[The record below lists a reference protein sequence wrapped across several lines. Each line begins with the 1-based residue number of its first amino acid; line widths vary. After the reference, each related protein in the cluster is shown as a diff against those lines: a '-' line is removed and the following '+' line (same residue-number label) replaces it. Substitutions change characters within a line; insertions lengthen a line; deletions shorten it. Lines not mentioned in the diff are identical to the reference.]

1 MKKIDGVD
9 KSIRDILK
17 GNKYSIDYYQRE
29 YRWESKQLAELV
41 NDLTSKFE
49 QAWDPAHVRKEVG
62 KYPYYFLGSIIISKK
77 DGEPYIVDGQQR
89 LTSLTLLLIF
99 LRRLQ
104 EGRADEVDID
114 ELIFS
119 ETYGEKSFN
128 LGVEDRFDC
137 MVALYEKGSFQAP
150 KGAPESVLTLV
161 ARYDEL
167 ADIFPEQL
175 RGPAL
180 PFFIDWLQNRVQ
192 IVQVTAYAD
201 DDAYT
206 IFETM
211 NDRGLKLTPADMLK
225 GYLLA
230 NIEDGAPRLK
240 ANDLWRKRLRGLND
254 LADDAGA
261 DFLKT
266 WLRSQYAEK
275 IRERKKAAQPEDWDR
290 IGTEFHRWLRANHLR
305 VGLKHKQ
312 DFLDFILQDLQFYS
326 DQYLRVIQA
335 SSDYLDPA
343 SPLRFIS
350 YNADV
355 GFTLQDQLL
364 LAPLTPDDDANTV
377 DQKLE
382 LVGRFVD
389 ILVAWRV
396 WNNRSTAYSTMS
408 YAMFLVMR
416 DIRRLSVPKLAK
428 RLYGTLMKE
437 AETFDT
443 NDELALHQQNRSKIH
458 LLLARIADY
467 VETSSG
473 GLSRYDEF
481 ANNGKKSIR
490 YEVEHIWADHYEQH
504 EDEFEHVADFS
515 RYRNRIGGL
524 LLVPKSFNASY
535 NDATFKKKL
544 PHYFKQNLL
553 AASLS
558 GLCYEKNPGFLRF
571 VKASDLDFRSY
582 AEFDAASIDERGV
595 LYRDLAKKIWN
606 PDDLLTIAGAMG

>member
-1 MKKIDGVD
+1 MKKIDGVA

-29 YRWESKQLAELV
+29 YRWEAKQLAELI

-49 QAWDPAHVRKEVG
+49 QAWDPSHARKEVE
-62 KYPYYFLGSIIISKK
+62 KYPYYFLGSIIISEK
-77 DGEPYIVDGQQR
+77 DGEPFIVDGQQR
-89 LTSLTLLLIF
+89 LTSLTLLLTF

-104 EGRADEVDID
+104 EGRSDKVDID

-119 ETYGEKSFN
+119 ETYGERSFN
-128 LGVEDRFDC
+128 LDVEDRYDC
-137 MVALYEKGSFQAP
+137 MVALYDKGSFQVP
-150 KGAPESVLTLV
+150 KAAPESVLTLV

-167 ADIFPEQL
+167 AGIFPEPL

-192 IVQVTAYAD
+192 IVQITAYAD

-240 ANDLWRKRLRGLND
+240 ANDLWRRRLRELND
-254 LADDAGA
+254 FADDAGA

-266 WLRSQYAEK
+266 WLRSQYADK

-290 IGTEFHRWLRANHLR
+290 IGTEFHRWLRSNHSR
-305 VGLKHKQ
+305 VGLKSKAE
-312 DFLDFILQDLQFYS
+312 FLDFILEDFDFYS
-326 DQYLRVIQA
+326 NQYLRILDA
-335 SSDYLDPA
+335 SKSLIDPL

-350 YNADV
+350 YNTDF

-364 LAPLTPDDDANTV
+364 LAPLTPDDDGPTI
-377 DQKLE
+377 DRKFE

-389 ILVAWRV
+389 ILVAWRI

-408 YAMFLVMR
+408 YAMFNVMR
-416 DIRRLSVPKLAK
+416 DIRGLNVPKLAK
-428 RLYGTLMKE
+428 KLTDTLKKE
-437 AETFDT
+437 TETFDT
-443 NDELALHQQNRSKIH
+443 NDDLILHQQNRSRIH

-467 VETSSG
+467 LETSSG
-473 GLSRYDEF
+473 GETRYDEL

-490 YEVEHIWADHYEQH
+490 YEVEHIWADHFNRH
-504 EDEFEHVADFS
+504 KDEFDHEAAFERH
-515 RYRNRIGGL
+515 RNRIGGL
-524 LLVPKSFNASY
+524 LLLPKSFNASY
-535 NDATFKKKL
+535 NDSTFGKKL

-553 AASLS
+553 AASLNQLS
-558 GLCYEKNPGFLRF
+558 YEKNPGFVKF
-571 VKASDLDFRSY
+571 VSATGLNFRPYEDFKADD
-582 AEFDAASIDERGV
+582 IDERGE
-595 LYRDLAKKIWN
+595 LYKQLAKRVWN
-606 PDDLLTIAGAMG
+606 PAHLIAAAEA